1 MRGTAGR
8 SSAVWSGWVV
18 TALLAGLLVDR
29 AAAEDR
35 PAPEPATAPPRV
47 EVLQAGFVVEPMD
60 GEYVLARAPF
70 VVRVAPGQGRL
81 SVIAT
86 THEEAIGN
94 ARALWSAPLVAPL
107 GTGSTAIPLS
117 LLVSETGLE
126 FYSGLT
132 QSFVEQWGPV
142 LGAAQLGDYAALRPS
157 LPRDPNLLMTP
168 RQQANVLR
176 RRDGVQL
183 LPVDK
188 LGAEAIGTSA
198 VEALTLFLFFER
210 NGEARP
216 SWAIIDS
223 VELVRLRFVPV
234 ASHRSEPP
242 ATRRNVLDCG
252 SSGVVQAVR
261 QNDFQ
266 RLERILE
273 QGVDPNTRSAR
284 NNVTLLMCAVGG
296 LDVHSNAVW
305 VLLEAGADVN
315 AKTARGESALLWA
328 TRTGD
333 RGITTASRLNAVE
346 QLIARGADLNAADE
360 EGETPLLGAVWMGHA
375 EIVAALLSA
384 GADAQKA
391 NAAGET
397 PRVRARRLGMLE
409 IADLIGLFVEE

>member
-1 MRGTAGR
+1 MRGTAARNSVVRPGR
-8 SSAVWSGWVV
+8 VV
-18 TALLAGLLVDR
+18 TVLLAGLLLDH

-35 PAPEPATAPPRV
+35 PTAEPVAPPRL
-47 EVLQAGFVVEPMD
+47 EVLQDGFVVEPKD

-70 VVRVAPGQGRL
+70 VVRVAPGHGRL

-107 GTGSTAIPLS
+107 GTGSTAMPLS
-117 LLVSETGLE
+117 LLVTENSLE

-132 QSFVEQWGPV
+132 QSFIEQWGPV

-183 LPVDK
+183 LAVDK

-198 VEALTLFLFFER
+198 IEAVTLFLFFER
-210 NGEARP
+210 NGEPRS

-223 VELVRLRFVPV
+223 AELVRLRFIPV
-234 ASHRSEPP
+234 ASRRSEPP
-242 ATRRNVLDCG
+242 AARRNVLDCG

-261 QNDFQ
+261 RNDFQ

-315 AKTARGESALLWA
+315 AKTAHGESALLWA
-328 TRTGD
+328 ARTGD

-346 QLIARGADLNAADE
+346 QLISRGADVNAADE

-384 GADAQKA
+384 GADAHKA

-397 PRVRARRLGMLE
+397 PQVRAKRLGMLE
-409 IADLIGLFVEE
+409 IADLIGLFTGE